1 MMLIGLSGY
10 AGSGK
15 DLFVSLAREI
25 TWCTQLAFADALRRE
40 VEGAFGVSMETLLDR
55 QLKGRPSPALR
66 PEFCTD
72 LAFAEI
78 LRARGQEEY
87 SPREIMQLWGTE
99 YRRAQKPNYWLER
112 AAEAVEVREFI
123 GYPVCFI
130 TDTRFP
136 NEAGWIESRGGQV
149 WRIDRP
155 GVEPVNGH
163 SSERAL
169 DDWKFALRIR
179 NDGSIEQLRKVAFDL
194 VSTLLPVTP

>member
-15 DLFVSLAREI
+15 DLFVSLARE
-25 TWCTQLAFADALRRE
+25 TVWGARLAFADALRWE
-40 VEGAFGVSMETLLDR
+40 VAKAFGVSRSLLHDR
-55 QLKGRPSPALR
+55 RCKDKPNRTLR

-87 SPREIMQLWGTE
+87 SPREVLQLWGTE
-99 YRRAQKPNYWLER
+99 YRRAQDPHYWVARADDTVYILEG
-112 AAEAVEVREFI
+112 V

-130 TDTRFP
+130 TDCRFP
-136 NEAGWIESRGGQV
+136 NEASWIESRGGQV

-155 GVEPVNGH
+155 GVAPANDH
-163 SSERAL
+163 PSERSL